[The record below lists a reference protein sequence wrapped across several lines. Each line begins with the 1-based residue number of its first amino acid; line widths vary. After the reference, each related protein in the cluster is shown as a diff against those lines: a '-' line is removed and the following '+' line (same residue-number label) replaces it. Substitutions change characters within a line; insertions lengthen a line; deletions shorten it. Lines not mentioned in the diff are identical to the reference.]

1 VLRTVLVPAL
11 AIAATTAAL
20 TVAGG
25 VSAAAPPPAM
35 LIYAAPDGSGPACSV
50 AVPCSITGAQAK
62 VRELELDFNRD
73 IHVVLA
79 DGTYRLTAPLRL
91 DARDSGTNGH
101 DVVWTAAPGAHPV
114 ISGGTRITG
123 WQQSDASK
131 DIWAAPAP
139 AGLQTRQL
147 YVNGVRA
154 QRAAGVLPT
163 KLTKTDTGY
172 TADSAVMA
180 SWRNPS
186 DVEFVYTG
194 GAPYWSLKSGG
205 EGAWTEPRC
214 PVASID
220 GTTIT
225 MAQPCWDN
233 STKRIQRT
241 DGSGRSYNLVH
252 NGNLGNGS
260 IPAYIDNAYELLDQP
275 GEWYLDR
282 ATNTVYYIPRPG
294 EDLANAD
301 VEAPVL
307 QQLVVGAGT
316 ESAPVHNIVF
326 SGVQFAYAT
335 WLRPSTGDGF
345 NEIQAN
351 YTLTGPHGYDQQ
363 GLCQF
368 VDGGTCPYGAWTK
381 EPGNVSFSYD
391 SNIQFLDDAFVHLGA
406 AGLDLG
412 DGSQHDTVRGS
423 VFTDISGNGLE
434 IGGVDIPAP
443 TSDAQHTADVQVSD
457 NHLYGLPAEYHG
469 GVAIDVGYA
478 EHTLIT
484 HNQIDHTPY
493 TAISLGWGGWP
504 DKISVSAT
512 PNYSNN
518 NVVSHNVIDHAMQM
532 LADGGGIYTQGITGS
547 SLADGEHLIGNV
559 ITNTLD
565 NGHALYCDNG
575 CTFWTASDNVLVN
588 NISNDWGARHTDYR
602 PGATGQDPLTVSDNY
617 WWQGDGDSSSKNTT
631 VSNNHVIASVA
642 DAPASIV
649 DAAGIE
655 PAYRGMLGE
664 QFGTGVPDAPDQLA
678 AFGANGAA
686 YVGLNPVFVDHG
698 SPVTSY
704 TVTASPGGQSS
715 TISASDLERL
725 GYVKVD
731 GLANGTGY
739 TFTATA
745 TNAFGT
751 SAPSLPTSTITP
763 TAFATSS
770 SSLSWPDVPSGQPDN
785 VTAGGQTIEAGSA
798 SGATLGFLLTGT
810 HGPASGSGTIAY
822 TDGSTQ
828 PFTLNA
834 PDWYSTAPSGSNIA
848 FSMTYRNRPGNV
860 QQTHQVNVF
869 YAGIDLDQNK
879 QVASVT
885 LPDVSTPTSSGPAIH
900 VFAMTIGS
908 TSLDLSSAY
917 DNVGITDDTA
927 TDVGN
932 IDGSGSSLSAQAL
945 ADVGIT
951 PGSTVESSAPTPG
964 APTSVSAKVGDGAVS
979 LHFTPP
985 SSPGIT
991 PILGYTITSPELPAP
1006 VQVTGHDFLWAGSGD
1021 GVYTVIGGLTNGTT
1035 YQFKI
1040 TANNV
1045 AGAGRPAS
1053 VTATPSAG

>member
-1 VLRTVLVPAL
+1 MRGTTLL
-11 AIAATTAAL
+11 AVAATAAAL
-20 TVAGG
+20 TC
-25 VSAAAPPPAM
+25 VSAAWADTPPPPKS
-35 LIYAAPDGSGPACSV
+35 IYAAPGGSGPACS
-50 AVPCSITGAQAK
+50 ASVPCSITEAQAK
-62 VRELELDFNRD
+62 VRELEVDFDRD

-79 DGTYRLTAPLRL
+79 DGTYRLTAPLRF

-123 WQQSDASK
+123 WHVSDASK
-131 DIWAAPAP
+131 GIWAAPAP

-147 YVNGVRA
+147 YVNGIRA
-154 QRAAGVLPT
+154 DRAAGALST
-163 KLTKTDTGY
+163 GLHKTDTGY
-172 TADSAVMA
+172 MADSAAMA
-180 SWRNPS
+180 KWRNPS
-186 DVEFVYTG
+186 DIEFVYTG
-194 GAPYWSLKSGG
+194 GAPYWSSKSGG

-260 IPAYIDNAYELLDQP
+260 IPAYVDNAYELLDQP

-282 ATNTVYYIPRPG
+282 STDTVYYIPRQG
-294 EDLANAD
+294 EDLSTAD

-307 QQLVVGAGT
+307 QQLAIGVGT
-316 ESAPVHNIVF
+316 EAAPVHNIAF
-326 SGVQFAYAT
+326 SGIQFSYAT

-351 YTLTGPHGYDQQ
+351 YTLTGPHGYDQE

-381 EPGNVSFSYD
+381 EAGNVSFSYD

-412 DGSQHDTVRGS
+412 DDSQHDTVRGS

-434 IGGVDIPAP
+434 IGGVDIPEPA
-443 TSDAQHTADVQVSD
+443 SDAQRTSDVQVSD
-457 NHLYGLPAEYHG
+457 NHLYSLPVEYHG
-469 GVAIDVGYA
+469 GVAIDVGYT
-478 EHTLIT
+478 ERTLIT

-504 DKISVSAT
+504 DKIGVQAT

-532 LADGGGIYTQGITGS
+532 LADGGAIYTQGITGT
-547 SLADGEHLIGNV
+547 SLDDGEHLVGNV

-575 CTFWTASDNVLVN
+575 CTYWTASNNVLVN
-588 NISNDWGARHTDYR
+588 NVSNDWGARHTDYQ
-602 PGATGQDPLTVSDNY
+602 PGHTGQDPLTVSDNY

-642 DAPASIV
+642 DAPQSIV

-655 PAYRGMLGE
+655 PGYQAVLDTR
-664 QFGTGVPDAPDQLA
+664 FGTGVPDAPDQLA

-686 YVGLNPVFVDHG
+686 YVGLNPDFVDHG
-698 SPVTSY
+698 APITSY
-704 TVTASPGGQSS
+704 TVTASPGGRSA
-715 TISASDLERL
+715 TISATDLETL
-725 GYVKVD
+725 GYVKLD
-731 GLANGTGY
+731 GLTNGTSY

-745 TNAFGT
+745 TNAVGT
-751 SAPSLPTSTITP
+751 SAPSLPTTTITP

-770 SSLSWPDVPSGQPDN
+770 TSLTWPDVPAGQPDN
-785 VTAGGQTIEAGSA
+785 VTAGGQTIDGGTA

-810 HGPASGSGTIAY
+810 HGPASGSGTITYA
-822 TDGSTQ
+822 DGSTQ
-828 PFTLNA
+828 PYTLTA
-834 PDWYSTAPSGSNIA
+834 PDWYSTAPSGSNVA
-848 FSMTYRNRPGNV
+848 FSMSYRNRPNDV

-869 YAGIDLDQNK
+869 YAGIDLDAGK
-879 QVASVT
+879 QVARIE
-885 LPDVSTPTSSGPAIH
+885 LPNVSGPTASTPAIH
-900 VFAMTIGS
+900 IFAMTVGD
-908 TSLDLSSAY
+908 TSLDLSNAF
-917 DNVGITDDTA
+917 DNVGITADST

-932 IDGSGSSLSAQAL
+932 IDGSGSSLSEQAL
-945 ADVGIT
+945 ADVGVT
-951 PGSTVESSAPTPG
+951 PGSAVESSAPTPG

-979 LHFTPP
+979 IHFTPP

-991 PILGYTITSPELPAP
+991 PVLGYTITSPDLPAP
-1006 VQVTGHDFLWAGSGD
+1006 VHVTGHDFVWAGSGD
-1021 GVYTVIGGLTNGTT
+1021 GVYTAIGNLADGKT
-1035 YQFKI
+1035 YTFQI
-1040 TANNV
+1040 TAENV
-1045 AGAGRPAS
+1045 AGSGRPAT
-1053 VTATPSAG
+1053 VTATPTAD